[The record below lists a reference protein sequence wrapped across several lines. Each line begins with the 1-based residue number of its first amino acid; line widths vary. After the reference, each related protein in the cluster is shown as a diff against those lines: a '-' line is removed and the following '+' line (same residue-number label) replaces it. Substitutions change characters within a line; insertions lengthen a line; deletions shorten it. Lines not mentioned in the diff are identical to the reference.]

1 MYDNVR
7 IDSIK
12 VDAKGNLIYTKKSM
26 LADSD
31 GVYHDLYIFKEDKP
45 LLVGETVMDYAYF
58 HDKAIVYRNSSKDLC
73 FFDGK
78 NKSKLT
84 ASYEHYQSDDIF
96 DHDTLYSLF
105 EFFM

>member
-45 LLVGETVMDYAYF
+45 LWWEKRSWIMHTTTSHCLQKQQQGFV
-58 HDKAIVYRNSSKDLC
+58 L
-73 FFDGK
+73 DGK

>member
-31 GVYHDLYIFKEDKP
+31 GVYHDLYIFKKTNRF
-45 LLVGETVMDYAYF
+45 GGKTVMDYTYF
-58 HDKAIVYRNSSKDLC
+58 TTRP
-73 FFDGK
+73 
-78 NKSKLT
+78 
-84 ASYEHYQSDDIF
+84 
-96 DHDTLYSLF
+96 LF
-105 EFFM
+105 KKQQQGFVLL

>member
-45 LLVGETVMDYAYF
+45 LLVG
-58 HDKAIVYRNSSKDLC
+58 
-73 FFDGK
+73 
-78 NKSKLT
+78 
-84 ASYEHYQSDDIF
+84 
-96 DHDTLYSLF
+96 
-105 EFFM
+105 